1 MGFLL
6 KEALKTLC
14 ARNQW
19 SYAVFWK
26 IGCNNS
32 KLLIWE
38 DCYYEPLPS
47 HFLPQIVGTSNL
59 PYRDGEGCW
68 FSSDSQLRIQEDDR
82 VGSLI
87 NKMMVNNSVNV
98 AGQGSVLSFICLYHR
113 LFRFRIL
120 ILNALCHCHLTRVLL
135 FSVLQDT
142 WTGDIHRKSSVD
154 CFEQFR

>member
-1 MGFLL
+1 M
-6 KEALKTLC
+6 
-14 ARNQW
+14 
-19 SYAVFWK
+19 
-26 IGCNNS
+26 
-32 KLLIWE
+32 
-38 DCYYEPLPS
+38 
-47 HFLPQIVGTSNL
+47 

-120 ILNALCHCHLTRVLL
+120 ILNAFCVIAISLVCFSFLFCRILGRATFTGNHQWIVLNN
-135 FSVLQDT
+135 FVKDAYPPEVRSFD
-142 WTGDIHRKSSVD
+142 D
-154 CFEQFR
+154 